1 MHGFYDA
8 DPLAAFAASLNAIE
22 GAAYSVVEPVQSLA
36 PIGSGAAIMDTGRDP
51 GSPLDTLDHLGALT
65 GGRVYSG
72 DDETGKAILQA
83 ANDARKR
90 NYRIAFL
97 PRSADGRYHKIR
109 VTASRTNVEGLTAD
123 HYYAVQDL
131 DAARR
136 QEVIAGA
143 AGASRFE
150 YPEIGLTATLSPAEG
165 KAGEFRFTMFLN
177 PANLALVEDGQRYK
191 DSVAVWLFE
200 IGANGERTMISG
212 TPVDL
217 DLSNQEYANALHGGV
232 KVTEQATLRDTARQ
246 IRLVVLD
253 CRSQLAGTL
262 TIPLDHRPH

>member
-1 MHGFYDA
+1 
-8 DPLAAFAASLNAIE
+8 
-22 GAAYSVVEPVQSLA
+22 
-36 PIGSGAAIMDTGRDP
+36 
-51 GSPLDTLDHLGALT
+51 
-65 GGRVYSG
+65 
-72 DDETGKAILQA
+72 
-83 ANDARKR
+83 
-90 NYRIAFL
+90 
-97 PRSADGRYHKIR
+97 
-109 VTASRTNVEGLTAD
+109 
-123 HYYAVQDL
+123 
-131 DAARR
+131 
-136 QEVIAGA
+136 
-143 AGASRFE
+143 
-150 YPEIGLTATLSPAEG
+150 
-165 KAGEFRFTMFLN
+165 MFLN